1 MEKSKLENHLQPGEV
16 IHWSDYLRRGRERG
30 FRKSI
35 LDSWERCTS
44 AGLNPY
50 EKNLPMVI
58 ETPEFKKR
66 LSQHAEI
73 VELFQFY
80 MKRFKGMLEQVGACS
95 FVCDST
101 GFVLSRVGYGKTL
114 NYCDDVS
121 IREGASCAEASIGT
135 NAPGL
140 ALITREPV
148 VVTADE
154 HYTTTYHP
162 AFCVASPILDENRNL
177 LGCVDI
183 TKFFDRYIS
192 EDMKKHLLNLA
203 ISLSDM
209 IRNEV
214 FLGKIVRSSPL
225 RHPGS
230 TGGKTNLLVPP
241 VGEQPRLP
249 SVGPPPAGD
258 QVTFSD
264 IVGSSFLLSKTL
276 RVAQSYSRKAGN
288 VLIQGETGTGKEMLA
303 RAIHSGSERSSG
315 PFVAVNCAA
324 IPVDLAESELF
335 GYERGAFT
343 GAKSEGHPGKFEIAH
358 GGTIFL
364 DEINSMPLSVQAKI
378 LRAVETKRFS
388 RINGKQEVRID
399 VRIITAT
406 NKNLSEE
413 VSKGTFRK
421 DLFFRLNVLRLI
433 VPSLRD
439 IREDIPLLLDA
450 FLSTYAREFG
460 TSAKSVSFGAK
471 RKLLAYDWPGNIR
484 ELKNCVEFLYH
495 TVDECTILESHLPPE
510 IIGERPTESGPAAP
524 SGSSAEPARGFA
536 FVEREFLVETMR
548 NFQGNA
554 VDAAKSLGISRST
567 LYRKLKKY
575 GVTPSPP

>member
-1 MEKSKLENHLQPGEV
+1 MEKSNGERQERLGEV
-16 IHWSDYLRRGRERG
+16 VYWRDYLRRGQERG
-30 FRKSI
+30 FQKNI
-35 LDSWERCTS
+35 LESWERCTRI
-44 AGLNPY
+44 GLNPY
-50 EKNLPMVI
+50 EKNLPQLI
-58 ETPEFKKR
+58 ENPEMKKR
-66 LSQHAEI
+66 LEQHSDI

-80 MKRFKGMLEQVGACS
+80 MKRFTGMLEQVGACS

-101 GFVLSRVGYGKTL
+101 GYVLSRVGYGKTL

-121 IREGASCAEASIGT
+121 IREGASCNEASIGT

-162 AFCVASPILDENRNL
+162 AFCVASPILDENREL

-192 EDMKKHLLNLA
+192 EDMKKHLLSLA

-214 FLGKIVRSSPL
+214 FLGKIIRSSPL
-225 RHPGS
+225 RHPGLGS
-230 TGGKTNLLVPP
+230 IGADKKKFFM
-241 VGEQPRLP
+241 
-249 SVGPPPAGD
+249 PPAGD
-258 QVTFSD
+258 QRPYPGVAASPPGDRITFSD
-264 IVGSSFLLSKTL
+264 IVGRSPLLSKAL
-276 RVAQSYSRKAGN
+276 RIAQSYSQKEGN

-303 RAIHSGSERSSG
+303 RAIHAGSGRSAG

-343 GAKSEGHPGKFEIAH
+343 GAKAEGHPGRFETAH

-378 LRAVETKRFS
+378 LRAVETKRIS
-388 RINGKQEVRID
+388 RINGKHEVHID
-399 VRIITAT
+399 VRIIAAS
-406 NKNLSEE
+406 NKSLADE
-413 VSKGTFRK
+413 VSKGGFRK

-433 VPSLRD
+433 VPSLRE
-439 IREDIPLLLDA
+439 IREDIPLLLDD
-450 FLSTYAREFG
+450 FLPTFASDFG
-460 TSAKSVSFGAK
+460 VPVKAVSFGAK
-471 RKLLAYDWPGNIR
+471 RKLLSYDWPGNIR

-495 TVDECTILESHLPPE
+495 TVEEDTILENHLPPE
-510 IIGERPTESGPAAP
+510 ISGEITAGNDPEASSGECGSTTRDFAAL
-524 SGSSAEPARGFA
+524 
-536 FVEREFLVETMR
+536 ERDFLAETMR
-548 NFQGNA
+548 QSGNNA
-554 VDAAKSLGISRST
+554 AEAAKRLGLSRST
-567 LYRKLKKY
+567 MYRKLKKH
-575 GVTPSPP
+575 GML